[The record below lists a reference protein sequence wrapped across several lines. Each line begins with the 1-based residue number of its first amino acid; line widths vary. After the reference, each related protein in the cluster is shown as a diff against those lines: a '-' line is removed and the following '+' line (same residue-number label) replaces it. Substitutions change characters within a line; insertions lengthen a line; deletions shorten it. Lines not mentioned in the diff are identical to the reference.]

1 MEKRKVPLTCVRR
14 KMEVLVLNKKKK
26 IKLRTVLP
34 VYLMM
39 LPGAVYLL
47 FNNYIPM
54 AGIVIAFKKIDWSKG
69 ILSSEWSGFDNFVY
83 LFKTKD
89 AFIMTRNTVLYNAL
103 FIVLGIVCSVTAAI
117 LLNEINSK
125 MKKMYQSLILLP
137 YLMSMVIVS
146 YLVYA
151 LLSNETGFV
160 NNTILKAMG
169 LDPVNWYQ
177 EKKYWPFILTIVN
190 IWKSVGFSSI
200 LYLATI
206 VGISPEYY
214 EAARLDGAGKWQQIK
229 GITLPLLKPTIIT
242 LFILSVGGIFRSD
255 FGLFYQIPRNSG
267 ILYSVTQTIDTYVYR
282 GLMQQ
287 GNISMS
293 SAAGVYQSVVGFIL
307 ILAANW
313 IVKKVDRESSL
324 F

>member
-1 MEKRKVPLTCVRR
+1 M
-14 KMEVLVLNKKKK
+14 NKKKK

>member
-14 KMEVLVLNKKKK
+14 KTEVLVLNKKKK

-117 LLNEINSK
+117 LLNEISSK

>member
-14 KMEVLVLNKKKK
+14 KTEVLVLNKKKK

-89 AFIMTRNTVLYNAL
+89 AFIMTRNTILYNAL

-313 IVKKVDRESSL
+313 IVKKVDRDSSL

>member
-14 KMEVLVLNKKKK
+14 KTEVLVLNKKKK

>member
-14 KMEVLVLNKKKK
+14 KTEVLVLNKKKK

-117 LLNEINSK
+117 LLNEISSK

-160 NNTILKAMG
+160 NNTILKAMD

-313 IVKKVDRESSL
+313 IVKKVDRDSSL

>member
-1 MEKRKVPLTCVRR
+1 
-14 KMEVLVLNKKKK
+14 VLVLNKKKK

-117 LLNEINSK
+117 LLNEISSK

-160 NNTILKAMG
+160 NNTILKAMD

-313 IVKKVDRESSL
+313 IVKKVDRDSSL

>member
-1 MEKRKVPLTCVRR
+1 
-14 KMEVLVLNKKKK
+14 VLVLNKKKK

-117 LLNEINSK
+117 LLNEISSK

-313 IVKKVDRESSL
+313 IVKKVDRDSSL

>member
-1 MEKRKVPLTCVRR
+1 
-14 KMEVLVLNKKKK
+14 MEVLVLNKKKK

>member
-1 MEKRKVPLTCVRR
+1 
-14 KMEVLVLNKKKK
+14 MEVLVLNKKKK

-313 IVKKVDRESSL
+313 IVKKVDRDSSL

>member
-1 MEKRKVPLTCVRR
+1 
-14 KMEVLVLNKKKK
+14 VLVLNKKKK

-89 AFIMTRNTVLYNAL
+89 AFIMTRNTILYNAL

-313 IVKKVDRESSL
+313 IVKKVDRDSSL

>member
-1 MEKRKVPLTCVRR
+1 
-14 KMEVLVLNKKKK
+14 VLVLNKKKK

-313 IVKKVDRESSL
+313 IVKKVDRDSSL

>member
-14 KMEVLVLNKKKK
+14 KTEVLVLNKKKK

-117 LLNEINSK
+117 LLNEISSK

-160 NNTILKAMG
+160 NNTILKAMD

>member
-1 MEKRKVPLTCVRR
+1 
-14 KMEVLVLNKKKK
+14 VLVLNKKKK

-117 LLNEINSK
+117 LLNEISSK

-160 NNTILKAMG
+160 NNTILKAMD

>member
-313 IVKKVDRESSL
+313 IVKKVDRDSSL

>member
-1 MEKRKVPLTCVRR
+1 
-14 KMEVLVLNKKKK
+14 VLVLNKKKK

-117 LLNEINSK
+117 LLNEISSK